1 MDAQPH
7 AQLKQTTSV
16 IFLDFMINVIKL
28 VEQEALISIM
38 AFKNAT
44 TRTGAIDGL
53 ITLMEPR
60 TVAIFFA
67 ESREVFHV

>member
-16 IFLDFMINVIKL
+16 ILLDFMINVIKL
-28 VEQEALISIM
+28 VEQEALIFIM
-38 AFKNAT
+38 DFKNVT
-44 TRTGAIDGL
+44 TRTEVIDGH
-53 ITLMEPR
+53 ITLMEPK